1 MTMLIQMHFL
11 QNYAPS
17 NLNRDQ
23 SGSPKDAI
31 FGGYKRG
38 RISSQCLK
46 RSARLSSVFETEFGE
61 DGLLGTRT
69 QRLPFLVQEA
79 LKPLGATS
87 EEVAAIVSRVPE
99 IGRESTKAKRE
110 EGDEDEVE
118 ADDTGEEARAGE
130 TKQLIFL
137 DIATELPQLAQK
149 LLAECRKHGSKEFGN
164 AKKVKI
170 TDITKALGSTV
181 PRSVDIAL
189 FGRMTTSEAFKDIQ
203 ASSQVAHAISTHKV
217 EQEFDYYTAMDDLK
231 PDGQP
236 GADMIGDIEFN
247 SCTYY
252 RYLNVHWEGLL
263 ENLGGQEHRDVA
275 CRAVLALLRA
285 ATVAQP
291 SGKQNSFA
299 AFSLPDLV
307 LVEVSE
313 TNLPVSYANAFLRP
327 ARAWGN
333 NTLMDA
339 SIEQLGKHVASLSK
353 AYGLKAERACLV
365 VSGNEFAIAEAKDT
379 LDDLEAWL
387 RDHLPQV

>member
-31 FGGYKRG
+31 FGGHKRG

-46 RSARLSSVFETEFGE
+46 RSIRLSSVFRDEFSK

-69 QRLPFLVQEA
+69 QQLPKLVQEA
-79 LKPLGATS
+79 LEQLDATN
-87 EEVAAIVSRVPE
+87 EEIAAIVARVPE
-99 IGRESTKAKRE
+99 IGRESTKAKKD
-110 EGDEDEVE
+110 EGDEEEIEAEDTAEEV
-118 ADDTGEEARAGE
+118 RAGE
-130 TKQLIFL
+130 TKQLIFI

-149 LLAECRKHGSKEFGN
+149 LLAECRRHGVKDFGN
-164 AKKVKI
+164 PKKVKI
-170 TDITKALGSTV
+170 ADITKALGNTV

-263 ENLGGQEHRDVA
+263 ENLGGQEHADVA
-275 CRAVLALLRA
+275 RRAVTALLHA

-299 AFSLPDLV
+299 AFSLPDLI

-313 TNLPVSYANAFLRP
+313 TNLPVSYANAFLKP
-327 ARAWGN
+327 ARAWGDK
-333 NTLMDA
+333 TLMDV
-339 SIEQLGKHVASLSK
+339 SIEQLDEHVGRLTK
-353 AYGLKAERACLV
+353 AYGLEAKRACLIV
-365 VSGNEFAIAEAKDT
+365 GGNKFSSAEAKGS
-379 LDDLEAWL
+379 LDDLQAWL
-387 RDHLPQV
+387 RDHLPA

>member
-1 MTMLIQMHFL
+1 MLIQMHFL

-46 RSARLSSVFETEFGE
+46 RSIRLSSVFQYEFGE
-61 DGLLGTRT
+61 GGLLGTRT
-69 QRLPFLVQEA
+69 QQLPNLVQEA
-79 LKPLGATS
+79 LKRLDATT
-87 EEVAAIVSRVPE
+87 EEISAIVARVPE
-99 IGRESTKAKRE
+99 IGRESTKAKRGE
-110 EGDEDEVE
+110 EDEE
-118 ADDTGEEARAGE
+118 ELDSDDATEEIRAGE
-130 TKQLIFL
+130 TKQLIFI

-149 LLAECRKHGSKEFGN
+149 LLAECRKHGTKDFSN
-164 AKKVKI
+164 PKKVKI
-170 TDITKALGSTV
+170 PDITKALGSTA

-189 FGRMTTSEAFKDIQ
+189 FGRMTTSEAFKDVQ

-263 ENLGGQEHRDVA
+263 ENLGGPEHADVA
-275 CRAVLALLRA
+275 HRAVLALLHA
-285 ATVAQP
+285 AAVAQP

-299 AFSLPDLV
+299 SFSLPDFI

-313 TNLPVSYANAFLRP
+313 KNLPVSYANAFLKP
-327 ARAWGN
+327 ARAWGDK
-333 NTLMDA
+333 TLMDV
-339 SIEQLGKHVASLSK
+339 SIEQLGEHARRITT
-353 AYGLKAERACLV
+353 AYDLKAERAYLAV
-365 VSGNEFAIAEAKDT
+365 GGNKLATAEAKDS
-379 LDDLEAWL
+379 LDDLKTWL
-387 RDHLPQV
+387 GVCLRA

>member
-1 MTMLIQMHFL
+1 MLIQMHFL

-46 RSARLSSVFETEFGE
+46 RSIRLSSVFQEEFSK

-69 QRLPFLVQEA
+69 QRLPGLVQKA
-79 LKPLGATS
+79 LKSLDATD
-87 EEVAAIVSRVPE
+87 EEIAAIVARVPE
-99 IGRESTKAKRE
+99 IGRESTKAKKE
-110 EGDEDEVE
+110 EGDEEDVEV
-118 ADDTGEEARAGE
+118 DDSTEDIQAGE
-130 TKQLIFL
+130 TKQLIFI

-149 LLAECRKHGSKEFGN
+149 LLAECRKQGVKEFGN
-164 AKKVKI
+164 PKKVKI
-170 TDITKALGSTV
+170 ADITKALGNTV

-263 ENLGGQEHRDVA
+263 ENLGGQEYADVA
-275 CRAVLALLRA
+275 HRAVLALLHA
-285 ATVAQP
+285 AAVAQP

-299 AFSLPDLV
+299 SFSLPDLI

-313 TNLPVSYANAFLRP
+313 KNLPVSYANAFLKP
-327 ARAWGN
+327 AHAWGEK
-333 NTLMDA
+333 TLMDV
-339 SIEQLGKHVASLSK
+339 SIEQLGEHVKRLTT
-353 AYGLKAERACLV
+353 AYGLEAERAYLAV
-365 VSGNEFAIAEAKDT
+365 GGNKLATAEAKGS
-379 LDDLEAWL
+379 LDELKAWL
-387 RDHLPQV
+387 GDLLPA